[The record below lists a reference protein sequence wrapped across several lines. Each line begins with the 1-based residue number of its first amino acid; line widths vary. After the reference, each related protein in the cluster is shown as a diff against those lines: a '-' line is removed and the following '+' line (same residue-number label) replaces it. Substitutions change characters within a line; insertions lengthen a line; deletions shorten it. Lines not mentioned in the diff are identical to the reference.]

1 MKLWDNKNS
10 TNQKII
16 EFTVGND
23 RSYDLHLIKYDIK
36 ASISHAKMLYKS
48 NLLTEIE
55 CNKILVILKKMLDE
69 ANAGKLK
76 IENEFEDMHSKI
88 EFLLIKKLGDTGK
101 KIHTARSRNDQV
113 LVSIQLY
120 LINELTQI
128 KKEVKSLFDLLIIL
142 AKKNKDAIM
151 PGYTHMKAAMPSSF
165 GLWFSAFAE
174 ILIDDIISLNS
185 TIKIVNQ
192 NTLGSAAGYG
202 TSFNIDRNF
211 TTKDLNFLTLKY
223 NSLACQISRNKIEKN
238 TFDTLGNIAFT
249 LSKISMD
256 ICLYSGDE
264 FQFISFPDDITTG
277 SSIMP
282 HKKNPDV
289 FEIIRGK
296 CNNIQNLSNSISLS
310 STNLPSGYHRD
321 FQLNKGKIIDAVIE
335 IKECIKILSY
345 CLSKIKVNKK
355 ILEKS
360 NYENIFSVELI
371 NEMVMQGIPFR
382 DAYLKLKNKLSE
394 GKIKVPKKVNYSHI
408 GSIGNLA
415 LDKIKLKMKENYL
428 IS

>member
-1 MKLWDNKNS
+1 MKLWDKNNS
-10 TNQKII
+10 GNEKII
-16 EFTVGND
+16 EFTIGHDRLND
-23 RSYDLHLIKYDIK
+23 MHLIKYDLK

-48 NLLTEIE
+48 NLLSEIE
-55 CNKILVILKKMLDE
+55 CDRIINILDE
-69 ANAGKLK
+69 MLIEAESGELK
-76 IENEFEDMHSKI
+76 IEKEFEDMHSKI
-88 EFLLIKKLGDTGK
+88 EYTLISRLGDIGK

-120 LINELTQI
+120 LIDELNNI
-128 KKEVKSLFDLLIIL
+128 KTEVKSLFDLLIKL
-142 AKKNKDAIM
+142 ANKNKDIIM

-165 GLWFSAFAE
+165 GLWFSAYAE
-174 ILIDDIISLNS
+174 TLIDDIISLNS
-185 TIKIVNQ
+185 SIEIVNQ

-202 TSFNIDRNF
+202 TSFNIDRDF
-211 TTKDLNFLTLKY
+211 TTKDLNFKTLKY

-238 TFDTLGNIAFT
+238 TFDAIGNIAFT

-264 FQFISFPDDITTG
+264 FQFISFPENITTG

-296 CNNIQNLSNSISLS
+296 CNSIQNLSNSVNLS

-321 FQLNKGKIIDAVIE
+321 FQLNKGKIINAVND
-335 IKECIKILSY
+335 IKECIQILSY
-345 CLSKIKVNKK
+345 CLSMISVNKK
-355 ILEKS
+355 ILQKS

-371 NEMVMQGIPFR
+371 NEMVLKGMPFR
-382 DAYLKLKNKLSE
+382 DAYLELKSKLKSGE
-394 GKIKVPKKVNYSHI
+394 IKFPKTVNHSHI

-415 LDKIKLKMKENYL
+415 LDKIVLKMKDYY
-428 IS
+428 

>member
-1 MKLWDNKNS
+1 MKLWDKNNS
-10 TNQKII
+10 GNEKII
-16 EFTVGND
+16 EFTIGHDRLND
-23 RSYDLHLIKYDIK
+23 MHLIKYDLK

-48 NLLTEIE
+48 NLLSEIE
-55 CNKILVILKKMLDE
+55 CDRIINILNEMLIE
-69 ANAGKLK
+69 AESGELK
-76 IENEFEDMHSKI
+76 IEKEFEDMHSKI
-88 EFLLIKKLGDTGK
+88 EYTLISRLGDIGK

-120 LINELTQI
+120 LIDELNNI
-128 KKEVKSLFDLLIIL
+128 KTEVKSLFDLLIKL
-142 AKKNKDAIM
+142 ANKNKDIIM

-165 GLWFSAFAE
+165 GLWFSAYAE
-174 ILIDDIISLNS
+174 TLIDDIISLNS
-185 TIKIVNQ
+185 SIEIVNQ

-202 TSFNIDRNF
+202 TSFNIDRDF
-211 TTKDLNFLTLKY
+211 TTKDLNFKTLKY

-238 TFDTLGNIAFT
+238 TLDAIGNIAFT

-264 FQFISFPDDITTG
+264 FQFISFPENITTG

-296 CNNIQNLSNSISLS
+296 CNSIQNLSNSVNLS

-321 FQLNKGKIIDAVIE
+321 FQLNKGKIINAVND
-335 IKECIKILSY
+335 IKECIQILSY
-345 CLSKIKVNKK
+345 CLSMISVNKK
-355 ILEKS
+355 ILQKS

-371 NEMVMQGIPFR
+371 NEMVLKGMPFR
-382 DAYLKLKNKLSE
+382 DAYLELKSKLKSGE
-394 GKIKVPKKVNYSHI
+394 IKFPKTVNHSHI

-415 LDKIKLKMKENYL
+415 LDKIVLKMKDYY
-428 IS
+428 

>member
-1 MKLWDNKNS
+1 MKLWDKNNS
-10 TNQKII
+10 ANEKII
-16 EFTVGND
+16 EFTVGDDRLND
-23 RSYDLHLIKYDIK
+23 LYLIKYDLK
-36 ASISHAKMLYKS
+36 ASISHAKMLYKT
-48 NLLTEIE
+48 NLLSEIE
-55 CNKILVILKKMLDE
+55 CDRIINILNEMLIE
-69 ANAGKLK
+69 AESGELK
-76 IENEFEDMHSKI
+76 IEKEFEDMHSKI
-88 EFLLIKKLGDTGK
+88 EYTLISRLGDIGK

-120 LINELTQI
+120 LIDELNNI
-128 KKEVKSLFDLLIIL
+128 KTEVKSLFDLLINL
-142 AKKNKDAIM
+142 AKKNEKIIM

-165 GLWFSAFAE
+165 GLWFSAYAE
-174 ILIDDIISLNS
+174 TLIDDIISLNS

-202 TSFNIDRNF
+202 TSFNVDRDF
-211 TTKDLNFLTLKY
+211 TTKDLNFKTLKY

-238 TFDTLGNIAFT
+238 TFDAIGNIAFT

-256 ICLYSGDE
+256 ICLYLGDE
-264 FQFISFPDDITTG
+264 FQFISFPENITTG

-296 CNNIQNLSNSISLS
+296 CNSIQNLSNSANLS

-321 FQLNKGKIIDAVIE
+321 FQLNKGKIINAVND
-335 IKECIKILSY
+335 IKECIQILSY
-345 CLSKIKVNKK
+345 CLSKISVNKK

-371 NEMVMQGIPFR
+371 NEMVLKGMPFR
-382 DAYLKLKNKLSE
+382 DAYLELKSKLKSGE
-394 GKIKVPKKVNYSHI
+394 IKFPKTVNHSHI

-415 LDKIKLKMKENYL
+415 LDKIVLKMKDNY
-428 IS
+428 

>member
-1 MKLWDNKNS
+1 MKLWDKNNS
-10 TNQKII
+10 ANEKII
-16 EFTVGND
+16 EFTVGDDRLND
-23 RSYDLHLIKYDIK
+23 LYLIKYDLK
-36 ASISHAKMLYKS
+36 ASISHAKMLYKT
-48 NLLTEIE
+48 NLLSEIE
-55 CNKILVILKKMLDE
+55 CDRIINILNEMLIE
-69 ANAGKLK
+69 AESGELK
-76 IENEFEDMHSKI
+76 IEKEFEDMHSKI
-88 EFLLIKKLGDTGK
+88 EYTLISRLGDIGK

-120 LINELTQI
+120 LIDELNNI
-128 KKEVKSLFDLLIIL
+128 KTEVKSLFDLLINL
-142 AKKNKDAIM
+142 AKKNEKIIM

-165 GLWFSAFAE
+165 GLWFSAYAE
-174 ILIDDIISLNS
+174 TLIDDIISLNS

-202 TSFNIDRNF
+202 TSFNIDRDF
-211 TTKDLNFLTLKY
+211 TTKDLNFKTLKY

-238 TFDTLGNIAFT
+238 TFDAIGNIAFT

-264 FQFISFPDDITTG
+264 FQFISFPENITTG

-296 CNNIQNLSNSISLS
+296 CNSIQNLSNSAYLS

-321 FQLNKGKIIDAVIE
+321 FQLNKGKIINAVND
-335 IKECIKILSY
+335 IKECIQILSY
-345 CLSKIKVNKK
+345 CLSKISVNKK

-371 NEMVMQGIPFR
+371 NEMVLKGMPFR
-382 DAYLKLKNKLSE
+382 DAYLELKSKLKSGE
-394 GKIKVPKKVNYSHI
+394 IKFPKTVKHSHI

-415 LDKIKLKMKENYL
+415 LDKIVLKMKDNY
-428 IS
+428 

>member
-1 MKLWDNKNS
+1 MKLWDKNNS
-10 TNQKII
+10 GNEKII
-16 EFTVGND
+16 EFTIGHDRLND
-23 RSYDLHLIKYDIK
+23 MHLIKYDLK

-48 NLLTEIE
+48 NLLSEIE
-55 CNKILVILKKMLDE
+55 CDRIINILNEMLIE
-69 ANAGKLK
+69 AESGELK
-76 IENEFEDMHSKI
+76 IEKEFEDMHSKI
-88 EFLLIKKLGDTGK
+88 EYTLISRLGDIGK

-120 LINELTQI
+120 LIDELNNI
-128 KKEVKSLFDLLIIL
+128 KTEVKSLFDLLINL
-142 AKKNKDAIM
+142 ANKNKDIIM

-165 GLWFSAFAE
+165 GLWFSAYAE
-174 ILIDDIISLNS
+174 TLIDDIISLNS
-185 TIKIVNQ
+185 SIEIVNQ

-202 TSFNIDRNF
+202 TSFNIDRDF
-211 TTKDLNFLTLKY
+211 TTKDLNFKTLKY

-238 TFDTLGNIAFT
+238 TFDAIGNIAFT

-264 FQFISFPDDITTG
+264 FQFISFPENITTG

-296 CNNIQNLSNSISLS
+296 CNSIQNLSNSVNLS

-321 FQLNKGKIIDAVIE
+321 FQLNKGKIINAVND
-335 IKECIKILSY
+335 IKECIQILSY
-345 CLSKIKVNKK
+345 CLSMISVNKK
-355 ILEKS
+355 ILQKS

-371 NEMVMQGIPFR
+371 NEMVLKGMPFR
-382 DAYLKLKNKLSE
+382 DAYLELKSKLKSGE
-394 GKIKVPKKVNYSHI
+394 IKFPKTVKHSHI

-415 LDKIKLKMKENYL
+415 LDKIVLKMEDKY
-428 IS
+428 

>member
-1 MKLWDNKNS
+1 MKLWDKKNS
-10 TNQKII
+10 GNDKII
-16 EFTVGND
+16 EFTVGDDRLND
-23 RSYDLHLIKYDIK
+23 LYLIKYDII
-36 ASISHAKMLYKS
+36 ASISHAKMLYGS
-48 NLLTEIE
+48 NLLSEIE
-55 CNKILVILKKMLDE
+55 CDKIINILNEMLSLAE
-69 ANAGKLK
+69 AGKLK
-76 IENEFEDMHSKI
+76 IDKEFEDMHSKI
-88 EFLLIKKLGDTGK
+88 EFTLIDKLGDIGK

-120 LINELTQI
+120 LIDELNSI
-128 KKEVKSLFDLLIIL
+128 KKEVKSLFDLLINL
-142 AKKNKDAIM
+142 AKKNKDIIM

-165 GLWFSAFAE
+165 GLWFSAYAE
-174 ILIDDIISLNS
+174 TLIDDIISLNS
-185 TIKIVNQ
+185 TIEIINQ

-202 TSFNIDRNF
+202 TSFDIDRDF
-211 TTKDLNFLTLKY
+211 TTKDLNFKTLKY

-238 TFDTLGNIAFT
+238 TFDALGNIAFT

-264 FQFISFPDDITTG
+264 FQFISFPENITTG

-296 CNNIQNLSNSISLS
+296 CNSIQNLSNSASLS

-321 FQLNKGKIIDAVIE
+321 FQLNKGKIISAVND
-335 IKECIKILSY
+335 IKECIQILSY
-345 CLSKIKVNKK
+345 CLSQISVNRK

-371 NEMVMQGIPFR
+371 NEMVLKGMPFR
-382 DAYLKLKNKLSE
+382 DAYLELKSKLSSGE
-394 GKIKVPKKVNYSHI
+394 IKFPKTVNHSHI

-415 LDKIKLKMKENYL
+415 LDKIVLKMKDKY
-428 IS
+428 

>member
-1 MKLWDNKNS
+1 MKLWDKKNS
-10 TNQKII
+10 GNDKII
-16 EFTVGND
+16 EFTVGDDRLND
-23 RSYDLHLIKYDIK
+23 LYLIKYDII
-36 ASISHAKMLYKS
+36 ASISHAKMLYGS
-48 NLLTEIE
+48 NLLSEIE
-55 CNKILVILKKMLDE
+55 CDKIINILNEMLSLAE
-69 ANAGKLK
+69 AGKLK
-76 IENEFEDMHSKI
+76 IDKEFEDMHSKI
-88 EFLLIKKLGDTGK
+88 EFTLIDKLGDIGK

-120 LINELTQI
+120 LIDELNSI
-128 KKEVKSLFDLLIIL
+128 KKEVKSLFDLLINL
-142 AKKNKDAIM
+142 AKKNKDIIM

-165 GLWFSAFAE
+165 GLWFSAYAE
-174 ILIDDIISLNS
+174 TLIDDIISLNS
-185 TIKIVNQ
+185 TIEIINQ

-202 TSFNIDRNF
+202 TSFDIDRDF
-211 TTKDLNFLTLKY
+211 TTKDLNFKTLKY

-238 TFDTLGNIAFT
+238 TFDALGNIAFT

-264 FQFISFPDDITTG
+264 FQFISFPENITTG

-296 CNNIQNLSNSISLS
+296 CNSIQNLSNSASLS

-321 FQLNKGKIIDAVIE
+321 FQLNKGKIISAVND
-335 IKECIKILSY
+335 IKECIQILSY
-345 CLSKIKVNKK
+345 CLSQISVNRK

-371 NEMVMQGIPFR
+371 NEMVLKGMPFR
-382 DAYLKLKNKLSE
+382 DAYLELKSKLSSGE
-394 GKIKVPKKVNYSHI
+394 IKFPKTVNHSHI

-415 LDKIKLKMKENYL
+415 LDKIVIKMKDKY
-428 IS
+428 

>member
-1 MKLWDNKNS
+1 MKLWDKKNS
-10 TNQKII
+10 GNDKII

-23 RSYDLHLIKYDIK
+23 RLNDLYLIKYDII
-36 ASISHAKMLYKS
+36 ASISHAKMLHRS
-48 NLLTEIE
+48 NLLSEIE
-55 CNKILVILKKMLDE
+55 CDKIIKILNEMLSQAE
-69 ANAGKLK
+69 AGKLK
-76 IENEFEDMHSKI
+76 IDKEFEDMHSKI
-88 EFLLIKKLGDTGK
+88 EFTLIDKLGDIGK

-120 LINELTQI
+120 LIDELNSI
-128 KKEVKSLFDLLIIL
+128 KKEVKSLFDLLINL
-142 AKKNKDAIM
+142 AKKNKDIIM

-165 GLWFSAFAE
+165 GLWFSAYAE
-174 ILIDDIISLNS
+174 TLIDDIISLNS
-185 TIKIVNQ
+185 TIEIVNQ

-202 TSFNIDRNF
+202 TTFDIDRDF
-211 TTKDLNFLTLKY
+211 TTKDLNFKTLKY

-238 TFDTLGNIAFT
+238 TFDAIGNIAFT

-264 FQFISFPDDITTG
+264 FQFISFPENITTG

-289 FEIIRGK
+289 FEIIRAK
-296 CNNIQNLSNSISLS
+296 CNSIQNLSNSASLT

-321 FQLNKGKIIDAVIE
+321 FQLNKGKIISAVND
-335 IKECIKILSY
+335 IKECIQILSY
-345 CLSKIKVNKK
+345 CLSKISVNRK

-371 NEMVMQGIPFR
+371 NEMVLKGMPFR
-382 DAYLKLKNKLSE
+382 DAYLELKSKLSSGE
-394 GKIKVPKKVNYSHI
+394 IKFPKTVNHSHI

-415 LDKIKLKMKENYL
+415 LDKIVIKMKDKY
-428 IS
+428 

>member
-1 MKLWDNKNS
+1 MKLWDKNNS
-10 TNQKII
+10 ANEKII
-16 EFTVGND
+16 EFTVGDDRLND
-23 RSYDLHLIKYDIK
+23 LYLIKYDLK
-36 ASISHAKMLYKS
+36 ASISHAKMLYKT
-48 NLLTEIE
+48 NLLSEIE
-55 CNKILVILKKMLDE
+55 CDRMINILNEMLIE
-69 ANAGKLK
+69 AESGELK
-76 IENEFEDMHSKI
+76 IEKEFEDMHSKI
-88 EFLLIKKLGDTGK
+88 EYTLISRLGDIGK

-120 LINELTQI
+120 LIDELNNI
-128 KKEVKSLFDLLIIL
+128 KTEVKSLFDLLINL
-142 AKKNKDAIM
+142 AKKNEKIIM

-165 GLWFSAFAE
+165 GLWFSAYAE
-174 ILIDDIISLNS
+174 TLIDDIISLNS

-202 TSFNIDRNF
+202 TSFNIDRDF
-211 TTKDLNFLTLKY
+211 TTKDLNFKTLKY

-238 TFDTLGNIAFT
+238 TFDALGNIAFT

-256 ICLYSGDE
+256 ICLYLGDE
-264 FQFISFPDDITTG
+264 FQFISFPENITTG

-296 CNNIQNLSNSISLS
+296 CNRIQNLSNSANLS

-321 FQLNKGKIIDAVIE
+321 FQLNKGKIINAVND
-335 IKECIKILSY
+335 IKECIQILSY
-345 CLSKIKVNKK
+345 CLSKISVNKK

-371 NEMVMQGIPFR
+371 NEMVLKGMPFR
-382 DAYLKLKNKLSE
+382 DAYLELKSKLKSGE
-394 GKIKVPKKVNYSHI
+394 IKFPKTVNHSHI

-415 LDKIKLKMKENYL
+415 LDKIVLKMKDNY
-428 IS
+428 